1 MISMEITME
10 GSNIR
15 ITIIGI
21 LLTMQL
27 LFGCPTFL
35 RYDGG
40 YISLVHHFFHA
51 NIFHLAVNCL
61 SVWSLFRKG
70 YTYRIAPFVWA
81 FLIGSASW
89 FCTSDDVVGFSN
101 ILFALI
107 GLRTPSLKS
116 KYWRDPSVIA
126 FFAITILMA
135 LLPQVSAITHI
146 VSFTLGCLVAGASR
160 IINSISRDFSRA
172 TYY

>member
-1 MISMEITME
+1 MDGNS
-10 GSNIR
+10 IR
-15 ITIIGI
+15 IVIIGI
-21 LLTMQL
+21 LITMQL

-35 RYDGG
+35 HYDSG

-61 SVWSLFRKG
+61 SIWSLFRKG
-70 YTYRIAPFVWA
+70 YRYSIAPLLWA

-89 FCTSDDVVGFSN
+89 FCTSADVVGFSN

-107 GLRTPSLKS
+107 GLRSPSLSSSWWKQ
-116 KYWRDPSVIA
+116 PSVIL
-126 FFAITILMA
+126 FLAITALMA

-146 VSFTLGCLVAGASR
+146 ISFVLGCIVAGASR
-160 IINSISRDFSRA
+160 IVNSISSDFRRA

>member
-1 MISMEITME
+1 ME

-15 ITIIGI
+15 IIIIGI
-21 LLTMQL
+21 LLTTQL

-35 RYDGG
+35 HYDSG

-61 SVWSLFRKG
+61 SIWSLFRKG
-70 YTYRIAPFVWA
+70 YRYSIAPLLWA

-101 ILFALI
+101 IIFALI
-107 GLRTPSLKS
+107 GLRSPSLSNAWWKQ
-116 KYWRDPSVIA
+116 PSVIL
-126 FFAITILMA
+126 FLAITALMA
-135 LLPQVSAITHI
+135 FLPQVSAITHI
-146 VSFTLGCLVAGASR
+146 VSFVLGCIVAGASR
-160 IINSISRDFSRA
+160 IVNSISSDFRRA

>member
-1 MISMEITME
+1 ME

-15 ITIIGI
+15 IVIIGI

-35 RYDGG
+35 HYDCG
-40 YISLVHHFFHA
+40 YISLAYHFFHA

-61 SVWSLFRKG
+61 SIWSLFRKG
-70 YTYRIAPFVWA
+70 YRYSMAPLVWA
-81 FLIGSASW
+81 FLIASASW

-107 GLRTPSLKS
+107 GLRSPSLSHSWWKQ
-116 KYWRDPSVIA
+116 PFVIL
-126 FFAITILMA
+126 FLAITAAMA

-146 VSFTLGCLVAGASR
+146 VSFVLGCIVAGATR
-160 IINSISRDFSRA
+160 IVNSISSDFRRA

>member
-1 MISMEITME
+1 ME
-10 GSNIR
+10 GSNLR
-15 ITIIGI
+15 IVIVGI

-35 RYDGG
+35 HYDSG

-70 YTYRIAPFVWA
+70 YTYSLTLLIWAYIIAS
-81 FLIGSASW
+81 ISW
-89 FCTSDDVVGFSN
+89 FCTSADVVGFSN
-101 ILFALI
+101 IIFALI
-107 GLRTPSLKS
+107 GIRTPSLKS
-116 KYWRDPSVIA
+116 RYWRDPAVIA

-135 LLPQVSAITHI
+135 LLPQVSAVTHV
-146 VSFTLGCLVAGASR
+146 VSFVLGCMVAGAIR
-160 IINSISRDFSRA
+160 IVNSISSDFRRA

>member
-1 MISMEITME
+1 ME

-15 ITIIGI
+15 IVIIGI

-35 RYDGG
+35 HFDSG

-51 NIFHLAVNCL
+51 NIFHLAVNCF

-70 YTYRIAPFVWA
+70 YRYSWMPLACAYIIA
-81 FLIGSASW
+81 SASW

-107 GLRTPSLKS
+107 GLRSPSLSHSWWKQ
-116 KYWRDPSVIA
+116 PSVIL
-126 FFAITILMA
+126 FLAITALMA

-146 VSFTLGCLVAGASR
+146 VSFVLGCIVAGAIR
-160 IINSISRDFSRA
+160 IVNNISSDFRRA

>member
-1 MISMEITME
+1 ME

-15 ITIIGI
+15 IIIIGI
-21 LLTMQL
+21 LLTTQL

-35 RYDGG
+35 HYDCG

-70 YTYRIAPFVWA
+70 YRYSIAPLLWA

-89 FCTSDDVVGFSN
+89 FCTPDDVVGFSN
-101 ILFALI
+101 IIFALI
-107 GLRTPSLKS
+107 GLRSPSFSNAWWKQ
-116 KYWRDPSVIA
+116 PSVIL
-126 FFAITILMA
+126 FLAITALMA

-146 VSFTLGCLVAGASR
+146 VSFVLGCIVAGASR
-160 IINSISRDFSRA
+160 IVNNISSDFRRA
-172 TYY
+172 TYN

>member
-1 MISMEITME
+1 ME
-10 GSNIR
+10 GNNIR
-15 ITIIGI
+15 IVIIGI
-21 LLTMQL
+21 LLSMQL

-35 RYDGG
+35 HYDSG

-70 YTYRIAPFVWA
+70 YRYSKIPLLWA
-81 FLIGSASW
+81 FLIASVSW

-101 ILFALI
+101 IIFAII
-107 GLRTPSLKS
+107 GLRSPSLSHSWWKQ
-116 KYWRDPSVIA
+116 PSVIL
-126 FFAITILMA
+126 FLAITALMA

-146 VSFTLGCLVAGASR
+146 VSFVLGCIVAGTIR
-160 IINSISRDFSRA
+160 IVNSISSDFRRA

>member
-1 MISMEITME
+1 ME

-15 ITIIGI
+15 IVIIGI

-35 RYDGG
+35 HYDSG

-61 SVWSLFRKG
+61 SVWSLFRKS
-70 YTYRIAPFVWA
+70 YRYSMTPLLWA
-81 FLIGSASW
+81 FLIASVSW

-101 ILFALI
+101 ILFAII
-107 GLRTPSLKS
+107 GLRSPSLSHSWWKQ
-116 KYWRDPSVIA
+116 PSVIL
-126 FFAITILMA
+126 FLAITALMA

-146 VSFTLGCLVAGASR
+146 VSFVLGCIVAGTIR
-160 IINSISRDFSRA
+160 IVNSICSDFRRA

>member
-1 MISMEITME
+1 MDGNS
-10 GSNIR
+10 IR
-15 ITIIGI
+15 IVIIGI
-21 LLTMQL
+21 LITMQL

-35 RYDGG
+35 HYDSG

-61 SVWSLFRKG
+61 SIWSLFRTG
-70 YTYRIAPFVWA
+70 YRYSIAPLLWA

-89 FCTSDDVVGFSN
+89 FCTPDDVVGFSN

-107 GLRTPSLKS
+107 GLRSPSLSNAWWKQ
-116 KYWRDPSVIA
+116 PSVIL
-126 FFAITILMA
+126 FLAITALMA

-146 VSFTLGCLVAGASR
+146 VSFVLGCIVAGASR
-160 IINSISRDFSRA
+160 TVNSISSDFRRA

>member
-1 MISMEITME
+1 ME

-15 ITIIGI
+15 IVIVGM
-21 LLTMQL
+21 LLSMQL

-35 RYDGG
+35 HYDSG

-61 SVWSLFRKG
+61 SVWSLFRKDVR
-70 YTYRIAPFVWA
+70 YSIAPLVFA
-81 FLIGSASW
+81 YLIGTASW
-89 FCTSDDVVGFSN
+89 FCTSADVVGFSN

-107 GLRTPSLKS
+107 GLRSPSLRHSWWKQ
-116 KYWRDPSVIA
+116 PSVIL
-126 FFAITILMA
+126 FLAITALMA

-146 VSFTLGCLVAGASR
+146 VSFVLGCIVAGAIR
-160 IINSISRDFSRA
+160 IVNSICSDFRRA

>member
-1 MISMEITME
+1 ME

-15 ITIIGI
+15 IVTIGI

-35 RYDGG
+35 HFDSG

-61 SVWSLFRKG
+61 SVWSLFRKN
-70 YTYRIAPFVWA
+70 YRYSMTPLLWA
-81 FLIGSASW
+81 FLIASASW

-101 ILFALI
+101 IIFALI
-107 GLRTPSLKS
+107 GLRSPALSHSWWKQ
-116 KYWRDPSVIA
+116 PSVIL
-126 FFAITILMA
+126 FLAITALMV
-135 LLPQVSAITHI
+135 LLPQVSAVTHI
-146 VSFTLGCLVAGASR
+146 VSFVLGCIVAGVIR
-160 IINSISRDFSRA
+160 IVNSICSDFRRA

>member
-1 MISMEITME
+1 ME

-15 ITIIGI
+15 IIIIGI
-21 LLTMQL
+21 LLTMHL

-35 RYDGG
+35 HYDSG

-61 SVWSLFRKG
+61 SIWSLFRKG
-70 YTYRIAPFVWA
+70 YRYNPAPLVWA
-81 FLIGSASW
+81 FLIGSSSW
-89 FCTSDDVVGFSN
+89 FFTSADPVGFSN
-101 ILFALI
+101 IIFALV

-116 KYWRDPSVIA
+116 DWWKQPSIILFLVI
-126 FFAITILMA
+126 TGLMA
-135 LLPQVSAITHI
+135 LLPQVSAVTHI
-146 VSFTLGCLVAGASR
+146 VSFALGCIVAGASR
-160 IINSISRDFSRA
+160 IANSISRDFSRA

>member
-1 MISMEITME
+1 ME

-15 ITIIGI
+15 IVIIGI

-35 RYDGG
+35 HYDSG

-70 YTYRIAPFVWA
+70 YRYCQTSLLWA
-81 FLIGSASW
+81 FLIASVSW

-101 ILFALI
+101 IIFALI
-107 GLRTPSLKS
+107 GLRSPSLSHSWWKQ
-116 KYWRDPSVIA
+116 PSVIL
-126 FFAITILMA
+126 FLAITALMA

-146 VSFTLGCLVAGASR
+146 VSFVLGCIVAGAIR
-160 IINSISRDFSRA
+160 IVNSICSDFRRA